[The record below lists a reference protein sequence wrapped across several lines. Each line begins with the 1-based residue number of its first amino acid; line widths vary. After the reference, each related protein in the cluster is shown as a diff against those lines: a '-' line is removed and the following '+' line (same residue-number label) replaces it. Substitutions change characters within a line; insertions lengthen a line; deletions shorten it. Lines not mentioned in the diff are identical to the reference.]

1 MTTTSPS
8 WVLTGSRSSRIL
20 GRAVSLSVQVLLEI
34 HNTHAVSQLFVR
46 MRAAVLHGQLP
57 AMRSELADRR

>member
-1 MTTTSPS
+1 M
-8 WVLTGSRSSRIL
+8 
-20 GRAVSLSVQVLLEI
+20 QVLLEI